1 MLGKEKHFNW
11 SGLISKKTV
20 HSSWL
25 RALFKF
31 FPSKLN
37 HCFQKGSWEE
47 EAKDVSRE
55 NHFCVWRD
63 DKRTKNATYLAQIFS
78 EVLLLSEICSSKVEQ
93 VKRPN
98 TNTSTLQN
106 TEINKFIVELQGF
119 VFALLVLE
127 AFGWSTF
134 CSTRGKLQRSCYCS
148 TLSFHFAFSRLVSW
162 KTRVFCSVRGQHEL
176 QSSYLWRDNILGH
189 LEGHNSLQRQL

>member
-47 EAKDVSRE
+47 TRQKTSHVKITFAFEEMISGPKTRHIWPKYFLKCCCSLR
-55 NHFCVWRD
+55 
-63 DKRTKNATYLAQIFS
+63 S
-78 EVLLLSEICSSKVEQ
+78 GGSSKVEQ

-98 TNTSTLQN
+98 TNTSTIQN
-106 TEINKFIVELQGF
+106 TEINKFIVELQG
-119 VFALLVLE
+119 
-127 AFGWSTF
+127 
-134 CSTRGKLQRSCYCS
+134 
-148 TLSFHFAFSRLVSW
+148 LSFACCVGSFWLKYFLFHKGKITEELLLQYFVISFC
-162 KTRVFCSVRGQHEL
+162 VFQIG
-176 QSSYLWRDNILGH
+176 IL
-189 LEGHNSLQRQL
+189 EN